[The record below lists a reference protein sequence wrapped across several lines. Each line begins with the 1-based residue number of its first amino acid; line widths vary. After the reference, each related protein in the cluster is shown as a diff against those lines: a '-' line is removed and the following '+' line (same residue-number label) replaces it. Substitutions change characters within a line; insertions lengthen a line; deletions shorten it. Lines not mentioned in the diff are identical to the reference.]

1 MKDFLKYTF
10 ATVVGLVLTGIIFS
24 VIGIVALAG
33 LFASASST
41 TPVSLNDNS
50 VAVIRLNGTLT
61 EQPQEDPLSLFMQEE
76 FPNLSLQQVLD
87 GIAYA
92 KTSPRVKGI
101 HLDAGTL
108 AAPPAVLQEI
118 RDALADFKTS
128 GKFVTAY
135 ANGYT
140 QGTYYVC
147 SLADRVMLNPQG
159 SMTWDG
165 LSAETMYYKELL
177 EKLGIEMQI
186 FKVGTYKSA
195 VEPFTSTR
203 MSDANR
209 EQTLTYLQSVWDNM
223 VQAVAASRSLP
234 VDTLQAYADQ
244 MQSFRPAEELVAR
257 KLIDTLIYRNDVKEY
272 MNKTYGGASKQEL
285 EETGIG
291 GLAQLRAT
299 ELAASTH
306 PTIAVYYAEGGIDD
320 ASSNLEEG
328 IHAPLMCDDLRE
340 LADDPDVKAVVLR
353 VNSPGGSAF
362 GSEQIWHEVE
372 RLKAKKPIIVSMGGY
387 AASGGYYISC
397 AADSIV
403 AEPNTLTG
411 SIGIFGMI
419 PNLQGAGDK
428 LGLHFDHVSTN
439 RHPAASLFRPLD
451 PETRT
456 AVQTNIERG
465 YALFVKRCADG
476 RGLSTDSIRSIAEG
490 RVWTG
495 EMAKERGLVDELG
508 GLDTA
513 LRIAAEKAGLTDY
526 TIARYPEPEDW
537 LTKLLGGSWTGVMEA
552 GCRNFLGSDYESLR
566 FVKQLKDQAPVQA
579 RLPYVVRFSL

>member
-10 ATVVGLVLTGIIFS
+10 ATVVGLVLTGIIFAA
-24 VIGIVALAG
+24 IGIVALAG
-33 LFASASST
+33 LIASASST
-41 TPVSLNDNS
+41 APVTVKDNS

-61 EQPQEDPLSLFMQEE
+61 EQSQEDPLSLFMQEE

-92 KTSPRVKGI
+92 KTSPKIKGI

-108 AAPPAVLQEI
+108 AAPPAALQEI

-135 ANGYT
+135 ADGYT
-140 QGTYYVC
+140 LGTYYVC

-177 EKLGIEMQI
+177 EKLGVEMQI

-203 MSDANR
+203 MSDADR
-209 EQTLTYLQSVWDNM
+209 EQNLAYLQSVWNNM
-223 VQAVAASRSLP
+223 VQAVSASRSLP
-234 VDTLQAYADQ
+234 ADTLQAYADRRL
-244 MQSFRPAEELVAR
+244 SFRSAEELVAR
-257 KLIDTLIYRNDVKEY
+257 KMIDTLIYRNDVKEY
-272 MNKTYGGASKQEL
+272 MDQTYGGAPKQEL
-285 EETGIG
+285 EEASVGE
-291 GLAQLRAT
+291 LARLRAD
-299 ELAASTH
+299 ELASRPH

-328 IHAPLMCDDLRE
+328 IHAPLMCDDLRS

-372 RLKAKKPIIVSMGGY
+372 RLKAKKPVIVSMGGY

-403 AEPNTLTG
+403 AEPTTLTG

-419 PNLQGAGDK
+419 PNLQGTADK
-428 LGLHFDHVSTN
+428 LGLRFDHVSTN
-439 RHPAASLFRPLD
+439 RHPAASLFRPRD
-451 PETRT
+451 PEAQT
-456 AVQTNIERG
+456 AIQANIERG

-476 RGLSTDSIRSIAEG
+476 RGLSTDSVRSIAEG

-495 EMAKERGLVDELG
+495 EMAKARGLVDELG

-526 TIARYPEPEDW
+526 AVARHPEPEDW
-537 LTKLLGGSWTGVMEA
+537 LTKVLGGSWTGMMET
-552 GCRNFLGSDYESLR
+552 GCRNLLGSDYESLR
-566 FVKQLKDQAPVQA
+566 FVKQLKGQAPVQA
-579 RLPYVVRFSL
+579 RLPYALRISL